1 MDHTLKL
8 SKFTLRIN
16 SILLKKFQYVA
27 KYNAR
32 SANQEIIVI
41 IKKHISEFEKKHG
54 KIDMS

>member
-1 MDHTLKL
+1 MSL

-32 SANQEIIVI
+32 SANQEIIFI
-41 IKKHISEFEKKHG
+41 IRKHISEFEKEHG
-54 KIDMS
+54 QINIISKL

>member
-1 MDHTLKL
+1 MNL

-32 SANQEIIVI
+32 SANQEIIFI
-41 IKKHISEFEKKHG
+41 IRKHISEFEKEHG
-54 KIDMS
+54 QINIISKL